1 MAQSTPLAHVGFR
14 STLRNRF
21 FLRLWTAQV
30 ISQTVQNTINYGSIV
45 LLTQQSHSFTAVGG
59 VIIAFSLPAV
69 LFSVPAGVLVDRMDK
84 RTLLWVSNA
93 LRAVASFGFVVSL
106 LIDSKAFVPIYI
118 LTFFISIIGQFFGPA
133 EGAAIPLLVR
143 EGELVPALSLFN
155 ITFSISQALGF
166 VVLGPVI
173 ILTAPTVTLPIGPQG
188 MTLTSIH
195 WLFLFIGVMYLICAV
210 LTWLIPANKLIGV
223 KNVASTPPQ
232 KRMGIVWHG
241 VTEAW
246 GYVRVHP
253 RLFIS
258 VMQLSLG
265 GTLITVIAMIAP
277 LFSVQF
283 MHQPPALAAIVFV
296 PAGLGLVIG
305 SVLMPR
311 IITRVGLA
319 TALRAGVIGLSVC
332 VAMLTLTHWL
342 AHRIDPAHF
351 AKYLPYILIMVSLI
365 FIIGLA
371 LDMINLPAQ
380 TATQQLSPDWIKGRV
395 LALQMML
402 LNAASIPVVLIVGP
416 AADFL
421 GLGRAMA
428 LMAATVFALGWGSI
442 TWAERARKRE
452 DAQELATAQRQEYVA
467 AQGQANTDMTFKGA
481 HSNPI
486 SRPPAEDSSAASGQH
501 MLTTAGDISPV
512 APPETQ
518 RRPSG
523 KIR

>member
-1 MAQSTPLAHVGFR
+1 MAQSVPLARAGFR
-14 STLRNRF
+14 STLRNRY
-21 FLRLWTAQV
+21 FLRLWIAQ
-30 ISQTVQNTINYGSIV
+30 ILSQTVQNTINYGSIV

-69 LFSVPAGVLVDRMDK
+69 IFSVPAGVMVDRLDK
-84 RTLLWVSNA
+84 RMLLWVSNA
-93 LRAVASFGFVVSL
+93 LRALASFGFVVSL
-106 LIDSKAFVPIYI
+106 LINNKAFIPIYI

-166 VVLGPVI
+166 IILGPVI

-188 MTLTSIH
+188 MTFTSIH
-195 WLFLFIGVMYLICAV
+195 WLFLFIGLTYLVCTL
-210 LTWLIPANKLIGV
+210 LTWSIPRHKLIGQPNSV
-223 KNVASTPPQ
+223 VSRQ
-232 KRMGIVWHG
+232 QRHVGVVWHG

-246 GYVRVHP
+246 HYVRSHP
-253 RLFIS
+253 RLFIA

-311 IITRVGLA
+311 IISRVGL
-319 TALRAGVIGLSVC
+319 TSALRAGVIGLGVC
-332 VAMLTLTHWL
+332 VTMLSVTHWI
-342 AHRIDPAHF
+342 AHRMDPAHF
-351 AKYLPYILIMVSLI
+351 TTYLPYILIMVSLI

-371 LDMINLPAQ
+371 LDLINLPAQ

-421 GLGRAMA
+421 GLGRAMV
-428 LMAATVFALGWGSI
+428 LMAASVFVLGWASI
-442 TWAERARKRE
+442 SWAERVRKR
-452 DAQELATAQRQEYVA
+452 DQARELAETPRRRAAADQGKTNADAALKEPQNPPIIAPPTRNGSVADQQMVTAA
-467 AQGQANTDMTFKGA
+467 G
-481 HSNPI
+481 
-486 SRPPAEDSSAASGQH
+486 DSSAA
-501 MLTTAGDISPV
+501 TPA
-512 APPETQ
+512 ETQ

-523 KIR
+523 KLG